1 MAGPGKFSDILGT
14 LAQRFQI
21 GLKGPAIKN
30 NAGAVEVRNAADDAY
45 AEIRAALFAT
55 FGNDFELNAGA
66 ASAGADWK
74 MRLRRPS
81 TGMTHDITLV
91 LPATDPAPGQALTVA
106 SFEGDVVTLQ
116 WTTVAGGSDKLV
128 VDTTTIAFGDSS
140 PVAMFTKPAN
150 AIIEKVQVVIDTPF
164 NGTPNLSVGVSGTPS
179 KYVASTQVDLSAAA
193 GTVFEITPGQA
204 AGGSEALIATLAAG
218 GATAGSARVLV
229 SYVIPS

>member
-66 ASAGADWK
+66 ARSGADWK

-106 SFEGDVVTLQ
+106 SFAGDVVTLQ

-193 GTVFEITPGQA
+193 GTVFEMTPGQV

-218 GATAGSARVLV
+218 GATAGSVRVLV